1 MINKEITDK
10 IISYTEKFQALII
23 GIVVTLGLIMTAHVI
38 VGALPSDG
46 ITVTGSASKIVQSDT
61 AELDIDIMSKGNTK
75 KAALNTI
82 KSQTP
87 TVVAYL
93 KTNGIEDKDIEIK
106 AINGYNTF
114 KVLPNGNTSNEVAYY
129 NMDQPISI
137 KSNDIQKIKKISV
150 DISNLMDKGIDID
163 VKEPEYYYS
172 KISDLKVELLNEAT
186 KDAKQGAS
194 AMLKATHNRTGKIQS
209 VKMGV
214 FQITSANSTDVSDG
228 GIYDTSS
235 IEKKVTAVAN
245 VVFKIK

>member
-114 KVLPNGNTSNEVAYY
+114 KVLPNGNTSNEVAY
-129 NMDQPISI
+129 
-137 KSNDIQKIKKISV
+137 
-150 DISNLMDKGIDID
+150 
-163 VKEPEYYYS
+163 
-172 KISDLKVELLNEAT
+172 
-186 KDAKQGAS
+186 
-194 AMLKATHNRTGKIQS
+194 
-209 VKMGV
+209 
-214 FQITSANSTDVSDG
+214 
-228 GIYDTSS
+228 
-235 IEKKVTAVAN
+235 
-245 VVFKIK
+245 